1 MKPSRILIFMF
12 VVSTVFHLALA
23 AMNDPTANNVQVI
36 GQHDVEGVT
45 INDPNPVFGFLGP
58 LMIVWNYII
67 GLLKFLDAPYQ
78 FLNAIGAPPEVKL
91 LIGVPW
97 RLSWIWGIV
106 SFIRGY
112 EG

>member
-12 VVSTVFHLALA
+12 IVSTTFHLILS
-23 AMNDPTANNVQVI
+23 AMNNPASPSVQVI
-36 GQHDVEGVT
+36 ARDQADQVVL
-45 INDPNPVFGFLGP
+45 NKPNVAFGFLGP
-58 LMIVWNYII
+58 LMIVWDYII
-67 GLLKFLDAPYQ
+67 GLLRFLDAPYQ
-78 FLNAIGAPPEVKL
+78 FLSAIGAPEAVKL

-97 RLSWIWGIV
+97 RIAWVWAIV